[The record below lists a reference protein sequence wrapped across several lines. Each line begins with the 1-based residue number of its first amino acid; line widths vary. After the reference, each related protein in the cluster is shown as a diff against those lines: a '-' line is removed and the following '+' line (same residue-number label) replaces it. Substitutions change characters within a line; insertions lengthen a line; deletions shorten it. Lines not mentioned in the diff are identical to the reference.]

1 LDAEIRPNATERYM
15 TIDSHHCIQHKS
27 AGFNSMIAE
36 NKLKELKRIK
46 RIAKTNGFSE
56 EFVDKIH
63 KKHLKKDNLR
73 PLN

>member
-1 LDAEIRPNATERYM
+1 M

-27 AGFNSMIAE
+27 AAFNSIVNRLFIIPMIAE

-63 KKHLKKDNLR
+63 KKHK
-73 PLN
+73 P